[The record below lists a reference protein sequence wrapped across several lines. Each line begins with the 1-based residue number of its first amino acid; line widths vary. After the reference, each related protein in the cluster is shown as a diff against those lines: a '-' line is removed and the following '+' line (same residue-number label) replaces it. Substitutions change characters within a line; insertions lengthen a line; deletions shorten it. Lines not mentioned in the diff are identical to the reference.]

1 MARDRDRAPERDVLA
16 LPVAPDPAGGEPSA
30 TDAALVR
37 EAQRGNAEA
46 FELLVR
52 RHLRAAY
59 AVAAAV
65 LGDAGGAVDAEDV
78 CQEAFLTG
86 LQRIR
91 ECREPERFR
100 SWLLAIVRNHAH
112 NQRARAAVRAASP
125 LDGDGVVVSGDADR
139 GWRGAGSNGDATAV
153 ASGEDPLRD
162 AERAELRGNLQAAL
176 DTLTELQRNV
186 VILHDHEGWRHA
198 EIARELGISPGA
210 SRFHLH
216 VARRALRRQLSKLYA
231 RESIA

>member
-1 MARDRDRAPERDVLA
+1 MARGRERSPKRDVLP
-16 LPVAPDPAGGEPSA
+16 LTVAADPTGGEPSE

-37 EAQRGNAEA
+37 EAQRGNAAA
-46 FELLVR
+46 FEMLVR

-78 CQEAFLTG
+78 CQDAFLTG

-91 ECREPERFR
+91 DCRNPERFR
-100 SWLLAIVRNHAH
+100 AWLLAIVRNHAH

-125 LDGDGVVVSGDADR
+125 LDGDGVAVAGGSGR
-139 GWRGAGSNGDATAV
+139 SWGGAASSGAAAVV

-162 AERAELRGNLQAAL
+162 AARAELRGNLQAAL
-176 DTLTELQRNV
+176 ETLTELQRSV
-186 VILHDHEGWRHA
+186 VLLHDHEGWRHA
-198 EIARELGISPGA
+198 EIARKLGISPGA

-216 VARRALRRQLSKLYA
+216 VARRALRRRLSKLYS